1 LLAPG
6 PGVANL
12 FQVGN
17 SVLTPNAIKI
27 MKADKLWMRSES
39 LCFGLADILECS
51 VLGRVAFSTGN
62 WPVDVPSESVW
73 RDFPIKNC
81 SVLGFAFFLR
91 KLIVNSAL
99 GKVGIKFLLRRSRRS
114 STKTYNG
121 GPGGIFANTLY
132 PSIDRGNSRAH
143 KAI

>member
-1 LLAPG
+1 LEAPG

-73 RDFPIKNC
+73 RDSPIKVC
-81 SVLGFAFFLR
+81 SVLGFAFF
-91 KLIVNSAL
+91 
-99 GKVGIKFLLRRSRRS
+99 F
-114 STKTYNG
+114 TE
-121 GPGGIFANTLY
+121 
-132 PSIDRGNSRAH
+132 IDS
-143 KAI
+143 K